1 MQISP
6 CNPELMYPG
15 QGRIVRCIE
24 RPAQQESASM
34 KTRIRTIL
42 ASFLAA
48 VLLPSL
54 LPACNMAEGAGK
66 DISAAGATITD
77 TADDNKGY

>member
-1 MQISP
+1 
-6 CNPELMYPG
+6 
-15 QGRIVRCIE
+15 
-24 RPAQQESASM
+24 M